1 MEALKRKW
9 ENLPLRRFFVLTV
22 LFAAGIVVLL
32 SALVIGVCGAFRHW
46 LLPDPNAVYL
56 TMEETL
62 ENGEVLEGTYL
73 LNFGDDLSQLPSLR
87 IEYDGTAVSDEVA
100 QTRYSIQKIES
111 SVDSL
116 TPKRRLAYEACGV
129 VMFAAPAILAFV
141 AIVFCSMFFYRRKL
155 KKPFELLADAT
166 GQIAD
171 QNLDFEI
178 VYNCRDEMG
187 DLCRSFENMR
197 LALYENK
204 KAMWNMVEERKLM
217 QASVAHDLRN
227 PIAIIE
233 GYTEYLEANL
243 KGGDI
248 SPEKLGRIVKNLAVA
263 AKRMEQYTESVR
275 LLNQSEEIQPSRK
288 SISARKLTEGIA
300 EDLSLLAEKDKIALR
315 VTKNLPDKDILID
328 SVLFCRVLENIVGN
342 ALRYA
347 KSEICLDFSLKNGML
362 SAVVTDDGDGF
373 SPEILNKK
381 GESLPVSGEKGHM
394 GIGLSV
400 SRLFCQKHGGG
411 LEVSNTSRGACVKIF
426 LSV

>member
-141 AIVFCSMFFYRRKL
+141 AIVFCSMFF
-155 KKPFELLADAT
+155 
-166 GQIAD
+166 
-171 QNLDFEI
+171 
-178 VYNCRDEMG
+178 
-187 DLCRSFENMR
+187 
-197 LALYENK
+197 
-204 KAMWNMVEERKLM
+204 
-217 QASVAHDLRN
+217 
-227 PIAIIE
+227 
-233 GYTEYLEANL
+233 
-243 KGGDI
+243 
-248 SPEKLGRIVKNLAVA
+248 
-263 AKRMEQYTESVR
+263 
-275 LLNQSEEIQPSRK
+275 
-288 SISARKLTEGIA
+288 
-300 EDLSLLAEKDKIALR
+300 
-315 VTKNLPDKDILID
+315 
-328 SVLFCRVLENIVGN
+328 
-342 ALRYA
+342 
-347 KSEICLDFSLKNGML
+347 
-362 SAVVTDDGDGF
+362 
-373 SPEILNKK
+373 
-381 GESLPVSGEKGHM
+381 
-394 GIGLSV
+394 
-400 SRLFCQKHGGG
+400 
-411 LEVSNTSRGACVKIF
+411 
-426 LSV
+426 